1 MFPDNQPHTDH
12 RHCLHGIQ
20 TETWELKGTDSGQNV
35 MVTRVGKEIIRDTRE
50 TLRNAI
56 WRTRAISRRDWN
68 WHEVGAEGLGPASGS
83 WRLILRDEVHYGG
96 RADCNRVRGWVGAG
110 GKSPDS
116 WLFCLESCQRR
127 PRQSGDGSLRSGNKL
142 IFFLA

>member
-1 MFPDNQPHTDH
+1 MEDKSNFKKRLNPM
-12 RHCLHGIQ
+12 RL
-20 TETWELKGTDSGQNV
+20 GQRGWV
-35 MVTRVGKEIIRDTRE
+35 QQVGQ
-50 TLRNAI
+50 
-56 WRTRAISRRDWN
+56 
-68 WHEVGAEGLGPASGS
+68 

-96 RADCNRVRGWVGAG
+96 RADCNRVRGGWELG

-116 WLFCLESCQRR
+116 WLFCLESWQRR